1 MIYFNLSEKQ
11 DVKII
16 QVALNGLENILKVGE
31 SDARAT
37 GAVNRYAVMIEECYG
52 LDKIEFLQSHENM
65 DIYKKVFDMIEQ
77 YFSDE
82 EEDTNVAPSID
93 PAAPQQF
100 QFNPQQPA
108 DFNF

>member
-1 MIYFNLSEKQ
+1 MPL
-11 DVKII
+11 
-16 QVALNGLENILKVGE
+16 LPLP
-31 SDARAT
+31 
-37 GAVNRYAVMIEECYG
+37 G

-77 YFSDE
+77 YFGSE
-82 EEDTNVAPSID
+82 EEDTNVAPTID
-93 PAAPQQF
+93 ANAPQF